1 MKTDRTVNGIPFSSM
16 LVRSCSSSMS
26 WVLEKSVS
34 LGTKMCFA
42 KAAHVEV
49 GNLPL
54 GIGNDRELKIRV
66 GKLVDAI
73 DRM

>member
-1 MKTDRTVNGIPFSSM
+1 
-16 LVRSCSSSMS
+16 MS